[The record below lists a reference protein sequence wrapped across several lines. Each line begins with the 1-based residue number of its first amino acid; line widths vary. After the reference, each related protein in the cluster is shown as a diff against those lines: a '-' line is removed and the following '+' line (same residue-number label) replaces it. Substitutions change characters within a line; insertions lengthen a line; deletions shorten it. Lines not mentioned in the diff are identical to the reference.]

1 MSRTFD
7 VLWDGIL
14 NAIAHLTRTDNP
26 HSVTLAQVGAAPLVH
41 GHALEDTAGLVSAL
55 SGKASTIHVH
65 AVADV
70 TGLQGI
76 LDGLVKLDGSL
87 SMTAPLRTDLG
98 SGASGITE
106 TSFNA
111 YRRIGPSTG
120 SVAGLSMCYGSTN
133 GTIHYNYTTG
143 GTRAAPAATP
153 SGAAFWTIGIRGHDG
168 SGFTGS
174 KGAFGA
180 QAGSLWSGT
189 STEVVWIITGCS
201 SGSTIATE
209 WARWVN
215 GCYVMGSAPSGS
227 EIMRLGGSINLS
239 SGSSYKING
248 VPITNAYAMAQYN
261 PGTNVLT
268 NGINVSSVTE
278 NAGASLR
285 FNFTSAIPAG
295 RFVFVTVEGATSAY
309 GDITIASVTSVA
321 TTYVDVATVGTNAG
335 GQIQAYPTA
344 IHLLVM

>member
-26 HSVTLAQVGAAPLVH
+26 HSVTLAQVGAAALVH

-87 SMTAPLRTDLG
+87 AMTAPLRTDLG

-106 TSFNA
+106 TAFNA
-111 YRRIGPSTG
+111 FRRFGANGGALYSLSSTWG
-120 SVAGLSMCYGSTN
+120 ASGGTAHYCYN
-133 GTIHYNYTTG
+133 AG
-143 GTRAAPAATP
+143 GTRAVPTATTVG
-153 SGAAFWTIGIRGHDG
+153 STFWAIGARGHDG
-168 SGFTGS
+168 TAFTGT
-174 KGAFGA
+174 KGSFSI
-180 QAGSLWSGT
+180 QAPTLWSVS
-189 STEVVWIITGCS
+189 STETAWVLTGCS
-201 SGSTIATE
+201 AGSTAGTE
-209 WARWVN
+209 WARWQN
-215 GCYVMGSAPSGS
+215 GCYLMGAYPSGS

-261 PGTNVLT
+261 TSTNVLT

-335 GQIQAYPTA
+335 GQVQAYPTA